1 MVMQT
6 LHLVP
11 DNRVVK
17 QVEVIADE
25 LTDQLH
31 CLPLESLQLLR
42 SRRYLNH

>member
-11 DNRVVK
+11 DYRVMK

-25 LTDQLH
+25 LADQFDRIT
-31 CLPLESLQLLR
+31 LEHVKLFCT
-42 SRRYLNH
+42 